1 MLWVLV
7 VVGLCVPVGGGP
19 PGFRCCL
26 LLVAPRVFRVPS
38 GPAAREIATRE
49 PTARSRR
56 SRSLAKLCR
65 RPPAPRPG
73 SAGHAGLAVPSMRE
87 PAARSRRSRSLAK
100 PSGPS
105 GTLHTG
111 GAFHCCA
118 HPIQAPPPSP
128 TVRPLLS
135 RSSRVALHT
144 GGAFHCCAH
153 PIQAPPP
160 TGAAAKPHSQASLV
174 PQLTRRP
181 PHRRCLVCWWVIG
194 VVLKPGQVLPPPTG
208 THRHRSQ
215 APRASRC
222 PQQRA
227 VPGVLVGDRRRFK
240 ARLCPAAAHRH
251 PPAPRPGSAGL
262 AVPSMREPAARSRR
276 SRSPAKPSGTLH
288 TGGAFH
294 CCAHPI
300 QAPPPTGTAARL
312 RGPRGALN
320 KGRCLVCW
328 WVIGV
333 VLKPGQVLPP
343 PTGTAVGHQPGA
355 VCPAL
360 VSNLARWGVQH

>member
-1 MLWVLV
+1 MAGNRSRPRF
-7 VVGLCVPVGGGP
+7 VVGCCCVPVGGGP

-87 PAARSRRSRSLAK
+87 PAARSRRSRSPAK

-118 HPIQAPPPSP
+118 HPIQAPP
-128 TVRPLLS
+128 T
-135 RSSRVALHT
+135 T
-144 GGAFHCCAH
+144 G
-153 PIQAPPP
+153 
-160 TGAAAKPHSQASLV
+160 TAAKPHSQASLV

-208 THRHRSQ
+208 T
-215 APRASRC
+215 
-222 PQQRA
+222 
-227 VPGVLVGDRRRFK
+227 
-240 ARLCPAAAHRH
+240 
-251 PPAPRPGSAGL
+251 
-262 AVPSMREPAARSRR
+262 
-276 SRSPAKPSGTLH
+276 
-288 TGGAFH
+288 
-294 CCAHPI
+294 
-300 QAPPPTGTAARL
+300 
-312 RGPRGALN
+312 
-320 KGRCLVCW
+320 
-328 WVIGV
+328 
-333 VLKPGQVLPP
+333 
-343 PTGTAVGHQPGA
+343 AVGHQPGA

-360 VSNLARWGVQH
+360 VSNLARWGCSIRSWLAACRRRVAALMMSFPPF

>member
-1 MLWVLV
+1 MGWTAV
-7 VVGLCVPVGGGP
+7 CAGGRRP
-19 PGFRCCL
+19 
-26 LLVAPRVFRVPS
+26 
-38 GPAAREIATRE
+38 AREIAARE
-49 PTARSRR
+49 PSARSRR
-56 SRSLAKLCR
+56 SRSPARPCR
-65 RPPAPRPG
+65 RPPAPSTP
-73 SAGHAGLAVPSMRE
+73 
-87 PAARSRRSRSLAK
+87 
-100 PSGPS
+100 
-105 GTLHTG
+105 
-111 GAFHCCA
+111 
-118 HPIQAPPPSP
+118 
-128 TVRPLLS
+128 
-135 RSSRVALHT
+135 
-144 GGAFHCCAH
+144 
-153 PIQAPPP
+153 
-160 TGAAAKPHSQASLV
+160 
-174 PQLTRRP
+174 
-181 PHRRCLVCWWVIG
+181 
-194 VVLKPGQVLPPPTG
+194 
-208 THRHRSQ
+208 
-215 APRASRC
+215 
-222 PQQRA
+222 A

>member
-1 MLWVLV
+1 MAGNRSRPRF
-7 VVGLCVPVGGGP
+7 VVGFCCVPVGGGP
-19 PGFRCCL
+19 PARSPHASLRLGVVDLEAR
-26 LLVAPRVFRVPS
+26 P
-38 GPAAREIATRE
+38 GPAA
-49 PTARSRR
+49 
-56 SRSLAKLCR
+56 
-65 RPPAPRPG
+65 
-73 SAGHAGLAVPSMRE
+73 
-87 PAARSRRSRSLAK
+87 
-100 PSGPS
+100 
-105 GTLHTG
+105 
-111 GAFHCCA
+111 A
-118 HPIQAPPPSP
+118 H
-128 TVRPLLS
+128 R
-135 RSSRVALHT
+135 H
-144 GGAFHCCAH
+144 
-153 PIQAPPP
+153 
-160 TGAAAKPHSQASLV
+160 
-174 PQLTRRP
+174 P
-181 PHRRCLVCWWVIG
+181 PHRWGFSLLCTSHPGLAAHGHRRQAPQPGLSCPAAHALPSTPAVPGVLVVIG
-194 VVLKPGQVLPPPTG
+194 VVLKPGYALPPPTG
-208 THRHRSQ
+208 THRHRGQ
-215 APRASRC
+215 APRASRF

-227 VPGVLVGDRRRFK
+227 VPGVLVGDRRRFE

-333 VLKPGQVLPP
+333 ALKPGQVLPP

>member
-1 MLWVLV
+1 MAGKPVAASFRCECWLLWVLV

-49 PTARSRR
+49 PAARSGR

-73 SAGHAGLAVPSMRE
+73 SAGHA
-87 PAARSRRSRSLAK
+87 
-100 PSGPS
+100 
-105 GTLHTG
+105 
-111 GAFHCCA
+111 
-118 HPIQAPPPSP
+118 
-128 TVRPLLS
+128 
-135 RSSRVALHT
+135 
-144 GGAFHCCAH
+144 
-153 PIQAPPP
+153 
-160 TGAAAKPHSQASLV
+160 
-174 PQLTRRP
+174 
-181 PHRRCLVCWWVIG
+181 
-194 VVLKPGQVLPPPTG
+194 
-208 THRHRSQ
+208 
-215 APRASRC
+215 
-222 PQQRA
+222 
-227 VPGVLVGDRRRFK
+227 
-240 ARLCPAAAHRH
+240 
-251 PPAPRPGSAGL
+251 
-262 AVPSMREPAARSRR
+262 VPSMREPAARSRR
-276 SRSPAKPSGTLH
+276 SRSPARPCRRPPAPSTPVGLFIAVHIPSRPRRPRAPPPSSTARPLLSRSSRVALH

-360 VSNLARWGVQH
+360 VSNLARWGGAALGAGWRRVAGVSRL

>member
-1 MLWVLV
+1 MWA
-7 VVGLCVPVGGGP
+7 GPLCVPVGGGP
-19 PGFRCCL
+19 PARSPHASLRLGVVDLEAR
-26 LLVAPRVFRVPS
+26 P
-38 GPAAREIATRE
+38 GPAAAHRH
-49 PTARSRR
+49 
-56 SRSLAKLCR
+56 LG
-65 RPPAPRPG
+65 PAPRATRASRFPPCVNLRLG
-73 SAGHAGLAVPSMRE
+73 VVDLEAWPSPPDPPVPSTPVGLFIAVHIPSRPRRQAPQSGLSC
-87 PAARSRRSRSLAK
+87 PAARASPSTPVGLFIAVHIPSRPRR
-100 PSGPS
+100 PR
-105 GTLHTG
+105 
-111 GAFHCCA
+111 
-118 HPIQAPPPSP
+118 APPPSS
-128 TVRPLLS
+128 TARPLLS

-144 GGAFHCCAH
+144 GGAWCA
-153 PIQAPPP
+153 
-160 TGAAAKPHSQASLV
+160 G
-174 PQLTRRP
+174 
-181 PHRRCLVCWWVIG
+181 
-194 VVLKPGQVLPPPTG
+194 
-208 THRHRSQ
+208 
-215 APRASRC
+215 
-222 PQQRA
+222 
-227 VPGVLVGDRRRFK
+227 GDRRRFK

-360 VSNLARWGVQH
+360 VSNLAR

>member
-1 MLWVLV
+1 MWA
-7 VVGLCVPVGGGP
+7 GPLCAGGRRP
-19 PGFRCCL
+19 
-26 LLVAPRVFRVPS
+26 
-38 GPAAREIATRE
+38 AREIAARE
-49 PTARSRR
+49 PSARSRR
-56 SRSLAKLCR
+56 SRSPARPCR

-87 PAARSRRSRSLAK
+87 PAARSRRSRSPARPCRRPPA
-100 PSGPS
+100 PSTPVGLFIAVHIPS
-105 GTLHTG
+105 R
-111 GAFHCCA
+111 
-118 HPIQAPPPSP
+118 PRRPRAPPPSS
-128 TVRPLLS
+128 TARPLLS

-144 GGAFHCCAH
+144 GGAWCA
-153 PIQAPPP
+153 
-160 TGAAAKPHSQASLV
+160 G
-174 PQLTRRP
+174 
-181 PHRRCLVCWWVIG
+181 
-194 VVLKPGQVLPPPTG
+194 
-208 THRHRSQ
+208 
-215 APRASRC
+215 
-222 PQQRA
+222 
-227 VPGVLVGDRRRFK
+227 GDRRRFK

-360 VSNLARWGVQH
+360 VSNLARWGCSIRSWLAACRRRVAALMMSFPPF

>member
-1 MLWVLV
+1 MWA
-7 VVGLCVPVGGGP
+7 GPLCVPVGGGP
-19 PGFRCCL
+19 PARSPHASLRLGVVDLEAR
-26 LLVAPRVFRVPS
+26 P
-38 GPAAREIATRE
+38 GPAAAHRH
-49 PTARSRR
+49 
-56 SRSLAKLCR
+56 LG
-65 RPPAPRPG
+65 PAPRATRASRFPPCMNPRLGVVDLEARPG
-73 SAGHAGLAVPSMRE
+73 
-87 PAARSRRSRSLAK
+87 PAA
-100 PSGPS
+100 
-105 GTLHTG
+105 
-111 GAFHCCA
+111 A
-118 HPIQAPPPSP
+118 H
-128 TVRPLLS
+128 R
-135 RSSRVALHT
+135 H
-144 GGAFHCCAH
+144 
-153 PIQAPPP
+153 
-160 TGAAAKPHSQASLV
+160 
-174 PQLTRRP
+174 P
-181 PHRRCLVCWWVIG
+181 PHRWGFSLLRTSH
-194 VVLKPGQVLPPPTG
+194 PGLAAHG
-208 THRHRSQ
+208 HRRQ
-215 APRASRC
+215 APQPGLSC
-222 PQQRA
+222 PAAHALPSTPA
-227 VPGVLVGDRRRFK
+227 VPGVLVGDRRRFE

-360 VSNLARWGVQH
+360 VSNLARWGCSIRSWLAACRRRVAALMMSFPPF

>member
-1 MLWVLV
+1 MWA
-7 VVGLCVPVGGGP
+7 GPLCVPVGGGP
-19 PGFRCCL
+19 PARSPHASLRLGVVDLEAR
-26 LLVAPRVFRVPS
+26 P
-38 GPAAREIATRE
+38 GPAA
-49 PTARSRR
+49 
-56 SRSLAKLCR
+56 
-65 RPPAPRPG
+65 
-73 SAGHAGLAVPSMRE
+73 
-87 PAARSRRSRSLAK
+87 
-100 PSGPS
+100 
-105 GTLHTG
+105 
-111 GAFHCCA
+111 A
-118 HPIQAPPPSP
+118 H
-128 TVRPLLS
+128 R
-135 RSSRVALHT
+135 H
-144 GGAFHCCAH
+144 
-153 PIQAPPP
+153 
-160 TGAAAKPHSQASLV
+160 
-174 PQLTRRP
+174 P
-181 PHRRCLVCWWVIG
+181 PHRWGFSLLRTSH
-194 VVLKPGQVLPPPTG
+194 PGLAAHG
-208 THRHRSQ
+208 HRRQ
-215 APRASRC
+215 APQPGLSC
-222 PQQRA
+222 PAAHALPSTPA
-227 VPGVLVGDRRRFK
+227 VPGVLVGDRRRFE

-360 VSNLARWGVQH
+360 VSNLARWGCSIRSWLAACRRRVAALMMSFPPF

>member
-1 MLWVLV
+1 MAGKPVAASFRCGCWLLWVLV

-194 VVLKPGQVLPPPTG
+194 VVLKPGQALPPPT
-208 THRHRSQ
+208 
-215 APRASRC
+215 
-222 PQQRA
+222 
-227 VPGVLVGDRRRFK
+227 
-240 ARLCPAAAHRH
+240 
-251 PPAPRPGSAGL
+251 
-262 AVPSMREPAARSRR
+262 
-276 SRSPAKPSGTLH
+276 GTLH

-300 QAPPPTGTAARL
+300 QASPPTGAAAKLHSQASLVPQLTRCPPH
-312 RGPRGALN
+312 R
-320 KGRCLVCW
+320 RCLVCW
-328 WVIGV
+328 W
-333 VLKPGQVLPP
+333 
-343 PTGTAVGHQPGA
+343 
-355 VCPAL
+355 
-360 VSNLARWGVQH
+360 

>member
-1 MLWVLV
+1 MA
-7 VVGLCVPVGGGP
+7 GKPVAASCRCGAVCAGGRRP
-19 PGFRCCL
+19 ARFPM
-26 LLVAPRVFRVPS
+26 LLVACGPTGVPGAVGSGRPRDRHTRACGSEWSISKPGQALRTLRHL
-38 GPAAREIATRE
+38 GPAPRATW
-49 PTARSRR
+49 ASRFPPCVNLR
-56 SRSLAKLCR
+56 LGVVDLEAWPSPPDPPD
-65 RPPAPRPG
+65 PPAPSTP
-73 SAGHAGLAVPSMRE
+73 
-87 PAARSRRSRSLAK
+87 
-100 PSGPS
+100 
-105 GTLHTG
+105 
-111 GAFHCCA
+111 
-118 HPIQAPPPSP
+118 
-128 TVRPLLS
+128 
-135 RSSRVALHT
+135 
-144 GGAFHCCAH
+144 
-153 PIQAPPP
+153 
-160 TGAAAKPHSQASLV
+160 
-174 PQLTRRP
+174 
-181 PHRRCLVCWWVIG
+181 
-194 VVLKPGQVLPPPTG
+194 
-208 THRHRSQ
+208 
-215 APRASRC
+215 
-222 PQQRA
+222 A
-227 VPGVLVGDRRRFK
+227 VPGVLVGDRRRFE
-240 ARLCPAAAHRH
+240 ARPGPAPAHRH

>member
-194 VVLKPGQVLPPPTG
+194 VVLKPGYALPPPTG
-208 THRHRSQ
+208 THRHRGQ
-215 APRASRC
+215 APRASRFPPC
-222 PQQRA
+222 VNLRLGVVDLEARPSPPVPSTPVGLFIA
-227 VPGVLVGDRRRFK
+227 VHIPSRPRR
-240 ARLCPAAAHRH
+240 

-262 AVPSMREPAARSRR
+262 AVPST
-276 SRSPAKPSGTLH
+276 K
-288 TGGAFH
+288 GGAW
-294 CCAHPI
+294 CA
-300 QAPPPTGTAARL
+300 G
-312 RGPRGALN
+312 G
-320 KGRCLVCW
+320 
-328 WVIGV
+328 
-333 VLKPGQVLPP
+333 
-343 PTGTAVGHQPGA
+343 
-355 VCPAL
+355 
-360 VSNLARWGVQH
+360 